1 MDIEIKKGALL
12 GKDTFDWIA
21 GANSAVDRKVLLESG
36 NWKEIAIP
44 HEIQVVNQGTD
55 NQYDTSMCV
64 SFNGTTDA
72 LEYILMQMLR
82 LGQIPQITVKWLQEK
97 GYFVNGVINFNERFT
112 GVKGQTT
119 AQGAYQFMVANGA
132 KNFGLIPQSK
142 LPFAKTF
149 NENIDPALIPKEL
162 DELGKEFLTHLAIN
176 YEWVQP
182 EDTQE
187 FLKYSPLSCVGQY
200 ADGDGILNPP
210 GNNGHSML
218 LVNETDEYREID
230 DSYWRQFKKYK
241 KDKLQ
246 SFMAFYITPL
256 KTNTMNTLQWVKD
269 NDKKWVQVTSGEHNG
284 QFGRVLREKLMMFV
298 SSDRGALALLDDKMR
313 TEPSTKITAAEFD
326 DLKRVGMTA
335 NF

>member
-1 MDIEIKKGALL
+1 MEIKNGALL
-12 GKDTFDWIA
+12 GQGQFDWIA
-21 GANSAVDRKVLLESG
+21 GANSAVEHKVLCESG
-36 NWKEIAIP
+36 NWKDLAIP
-44 HEIQVVNQGTD
+44 HEIQVVLPPGATHA
-55 NQYDTSMCV
+55 YDTSMCV

-82 LGQIPQITVKWLQEK
+82 LNLIPQTTVKWLQEK

-200 ADGDGILNPP
+200 ADGDGILNPT
-210 GNNGHSML
+210 GNTGHSML
-218 LVNETDEYREID
+218 LINETEEYREID